1 MLFEDRETENHLV
14 VDVSERLD
22 VTQDGPRVSGE
33 AAWEL
38 PPGGSLERLRT
49 VAERFAAGTIPVLLL
64 GETGVGK
71 DVLSSMIHRSSPRAA
86 RPYVCINCGALPGTL
101 VESAL
106 FGHERGAF
114 TGATAARAGLLE
126 SARGGTVF
134 LDEVAETPLAAQA
147 ALLRVL
153 DQGEVLPI
161 GATRP
166 RPIDVRFI
174 AATNRDLEREVER
187 GCFRQDLYFRL
198 AAATIV
204 VPPLRE
210 RVAEIAPLAHT
221 FVRRTCRDLARG
233 RVPRILPDALELL
246 ERHAWPGNVRE
257 LRNVMERAVLLAGEG
272 DIGPAQLPLEQM
284 RPPLR
289 LTARATRALAHDPD
303 VGHLLAVLDAC
314 NWNQTRA
321 AVELGVSRR
330 TLVSR
335 LSERGLTR
343 KRAR

>member
-1 MLFEDRETENHLV
+1 MRFEDRETETHTV
-14 VDVSERLD
+14 VDVFERLD
-22 VTQDGPRVSGE
+22 CEGERPPGADE
-33 AAWEL
+33 AAGER

-49 VAERFAAGTIPVLLL
+49 VAKRLAAGSIPVLVL

-86 RPYVCINCGALPGTL
+86 RPYVCINCGALPGAL

-114 TGATAARAGLLE
+114 TDATATREGLLE
-126 SARGGTVF
+126 SARGGTAF
-134 LDEVAETPLAAQA
+134 LDEVAEIPLAAQA

-153 DQGEVLPI
+153 DHGEVLRI

-210 RVAEIAPLAHT
+210 RLAEIAPLAQT
-221 FVRRTCRDLARG
+221 FVRRTCRDLARA
-233 RVPRILPDALELL
+233 RVPRILPDALALL
-246 ERHAWPGNVRE
+246 ERHVWPGNVRE

-272 DIGPAQLPLEQM
+272 DIGPAQLPLE
-284 RPPLR
+284 RIPPLH
-289 LTARATRALAHDPD
+289 LGARVAEAITRDPE
-303 VGHLLAVLDAC
+303 VGHLLAVLGAC

-321 AVELGVSRR
+321 AVELGLSRR
-330 TLVSR
+330 TLVAR
-335 LSERGLTR
+335 LSEHGLTR